1 MQTVERSP
9 KVPPGPSTSVP
20 PTPQSPHLHHHS
32 DTSLINFARK
42 DDSLH
47 TGGRCMPFTIS
58 YCQDLPYNY
67 TIFPNA
73 LGHQTAQEA
82 APILQSFKYFFLKF
96 ESMFESVHY
105 KLLSCFRNIIDSKC
119 HSLSYEFLCQLL
131 QPVCYLDKKVLPC
144 RDFCQE
150 FKDSCLSV
158 LPMDVKDM
166 LDCQEFFTESDGPG
180 ACISKPGCVT
190 ELRNN
195 GKTSLICDG
204 VVDCPDF
211 SDELYCPYCPENHFH
226 CGVSKTCIAKEK
238 LCDGVKDCS
247 NSADE
252 RGCCKYQ
259 MSQQV
264 LKF

>member
-1 MQTVERSP
+1 MV
-9 KVPPGPSTSVP
+9 
-20 PTPQSPHLHHHS
+20 
-32 DTSLINFARK
+32 
-42 DDSLH
+42 
-47 TGGRCMPFTIS
+47 
-58 YCQDLPYNY
+58 
-67 TIFPNA
+67 
-73 LGHQTAQEA
+73 
-82 APILQSFKYFFLKF
+82 
-96 ESMFESVHY
+96 ESVHY

-264 LKF
+264 LKILILPNTE

>member
-9 KVPPGPSTSVP
+9 KVPPTSEP

-82 APILQSFKYFFLKF
+82 APILQSFKYFFLF
-96 ESMFESVHY
+96 ESMFERVHDE
-105 KLLSCFRNIIDSKC
+105 LLSCFRNIIDSKC

-259 MSQQV
+259 MS
-264 LKF
+264 